1 MTTKLAARRAS
12 AVLATVVAAIGL
24 SACGQSLSELGRGP
38 QLSVIQDPRET
49 MPEANVISMP
59 MPEKPQVQRGKNSLW
74 QTGSTTF
81 FADQRAAK
89 KGDILTVTIDIKDE
103 ARLKN
108 ETDRARVSGESAGV
122 PRLFGVESSIAKLGS
137 GVDPSKMV
145 EIQSRSTTSGSG
157 EITRNETIRLKVAAI
172 VTEVLPNGNLAISGK
187 QEIRVNHE
195 LRELRIS
202 GVIRPQDI
210 SSSNTVTYDQIAE
223 ARISYG
229 GRGTLSDV
237 QRPSYGQELYNV
249 IMPF

>member
-1 MTTKLAARRAS
+1 MKMKNSERIRAVS
-12 AVLATVVAAIGL
+12 AVILSAVAL
-24 SACGQSLSELGRGP
+24 SACQSLSEIGRGP
-38 QLSVIQDPRET
+38 QFSAIQDPRES

-59 MPEKPQVQRGKNSLW
+59 MPEKPVVERGRNSLW
-74 QTGSTTF
+74 ATGSTTF

-89 KGDILTVTIDIKDE
+89 RGDILTVTIDIKDE

-108 ETDRARVSGESAGV
+108 ETERERTSSETAGV
-122 PRLFGVESSIAKLGS
+122 PRLFGLETKAADLVTGMDASRLVELQSGTSTQGS
-137 GVDPSKMV
+137 GS
-145 EIQSRSTTSGSG
+145 IN
-157 EITRNETIRLKVAAI
+157 RNETIRLKVAAL

-187 QEIRVNHE
+187 QEIRVNSE

-229 GRGTLSDV
+229 GRGTVSDV
-237 QRPSYGQELYNV
+237 QKPSYGQELYNV